1 MKIPQIFI
9 LERELEGKVNSLLE
23 EKSLEPKEQF
33 SEKSL
38 QASITRIERRKI
50 PSSYSSNNIYVE
62 VADCLRINLDGGE
75 NLYAC
80 ITVPVIRGVCEKRT
94 TTYDV
99 KEIQEKANSM
109 ACKAA
114 KKLEKLEKHVDLVKL
129 TDKINNDSEL
139 LEGLCEFFKE
149 YSLEGDYEIEFE
161 YGGNHIVK
169 KHRDNPLVSEEY
181 VALHELYNKHLSKYV
196 LEDKGK
202 GFLYDLKIGVDNLFK
217 KN

>member
-1 MKIPQIFI
+1 MKIPKIFI
-9 LERELEGKVNSLLE
+9 PEKELEGKVNSLLE

-38 QASITRIERRKI
+38 RASITRIELRKI
-50 PSSYSSNNIYVE
+50 PSLYSSNKIYVE
-62 VADCLRINLDGGE
+62 VADCLRINFEGGE

-80 ITVPVIRGVCEKRT
+80 ITVPVVRGVCEKRT
-94 TTYDV
+94 TTY
-99 KEIQEKANSM
+99 KLKGIQEKADSM

-114 KKLEKLEKHVDLVKL
+114 KKLKKLEKHVDLVKL
-129 TDKINNDSEL
+129 TDKIDNDSEL
-139 LEGLCEFFKE
+139 LEGLCEFFKK
-149 YSLEGDYEIEFE
+149 YSLEGDFEIEFE
-161 YGGNHIVK
+161 HGGSHIVK

-202 GFLYDLKIGVDNLFK
+202 GFSYNLKTGVKNLFK
-217 KN
+217 KS